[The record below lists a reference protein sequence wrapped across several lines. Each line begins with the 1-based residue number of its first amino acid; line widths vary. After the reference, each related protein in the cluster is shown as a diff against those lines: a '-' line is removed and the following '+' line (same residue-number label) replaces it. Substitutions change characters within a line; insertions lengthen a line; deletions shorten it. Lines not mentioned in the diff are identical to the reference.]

1 MHHLKHILTTTI
13 LGLFLTS
20 PANSSVSPDG
30 MWSNVLSRNL
40 EQKEFNY
47 RSVNANTEELVNQ
60 LKNAPLEGS
69 SDSGLEIFLPLPDG
83 KFERVS
89 AFESPIMTPELAAK
103 LPHIKTYK
111 VTGLDNPE
119 ISGRLDA
126 SPKGFHGFLNT
137 DQGVVYIEPELSYNQ
152 NASSGAFRSFK
163 KSNFPSS
170 KEGYKCSVISHNHS
184 DNPLQSLSQS
194 RPQASS
200 MRSSGTTIRTYRL
213 ALAATAEYTAAVSSG
228 PPTVEKGQAAI
239 VTAVNRIN
247 AIYEKEVA
255 IKFVLVDNSNIVFTN
270 TLTDGY
276 TNSNGGILL
285 SENQNKLDN
294 VITPEEY
301 DIGHVFSTGG
311 GGVAVL
317 ASVCDDAND
326 SSPSSNNKAK
336 GVTGLGNPVG
346 DPFVVDYVSHEI
358 GHQFGAPHTFNAG
371 GISSGACDDTNR
383 ENHVSTDGGTQL
395 SDSAYEPGSGSTIM
409 AYAGICAPQNI
420 QNNSDP
426 YFHARSLEQIR
437 EFVENEISFSN
448 TQGGSCG
455 TSVLTGNTAPSAD
468 AGSNYTI
475 PANTPFALTGSGD
488 DVDAADVA
496 SLNYTWEQFD
506 LGTKTTSKSDMH
518 TDADTRPI
526 VRSRQGT
533 GSSTR
538 YIPALDA
545 ILESNLTKYDG
556 ERLPTEDRDMT
567 FRLTVRSGSSGFNQ
581 DDMTVTV
588 DKDAGPFAVTAP
600 AGGITLSGGSEISIT
615 WNVANTQTAPV
626 NCTNVNI
633 KYSNDSG
640 QNFSTTLSESTEN
653 DGTESVTLPNETTST
668 GRIKVQ
674 CLNNV
679 FFNVSA
685 ADFSI
690 NGVSFLAITA
700 DSADKAEGNSG
711 STDYTFS
718 VTRSGNTSGTA
729 SVTYSVTGL
738 GDDPA
743 TAADFIGDTLPSG
756 SVDFTDGESNKT
768 ININVA
774 GDTDLESD
782 ESFTVVLS
790 NPVSSSISST
800 SANGVIRNDDSSL
813 SILATDA
820 DKAEGNSESTD
831 YTFSVTRSGDISG
844 TASVTY
850 SVTGLGDD
858 PATAADFIGDTLPSG
873 SVDFTD
879 GESNKTITVNV
890 AGDTDL
896 ESDESFTVVL
906 SNPVSSSISS
916 TSANGVMRND
926 DSSLSI
932 LASDTDKAEGNS
944 GSTDYTFSVTRSGD
958 TSGTASVTYSVTGLG
973 DDPATAADFIGDTL
987 TSGSVDFADGESS
1000 KTITINVAGDT
1011 DLESD
1016 ESFTVVLSNPV
1027 SSSISSASANAIIE
1041 NDDTDS
1047 NTGQESSSSS
1057 GGGSGGLLVWLL
1069 LPLLLMRRK
1078 LS

>member
-13 LGLFLTS
+13 LSLFLIS

-30 MWSNVLSRNL
+30 IWSDVLNRNL

-47 RSVNANTEELVNQ
+47 RSVSASTEELVNQ

-69 SDSGLEIFLPLPDG
+69 SDLGLEFFLPLPDG

-103 LPHIKTYK
+103 LPHIKTYR

-126 SPKGFHGFLNT
+126 SPNGFHGFLNT
-137 DQGVVYIEPELSYNQ
+137 DQGVVYIEPESSYSQ

-163 KSNFPSS
+163 KSNFPTS
-170 KEGYKCSVISHNHS
+170 KEGYKCSVIGHNHS

-194 RPQASS
+194 RTQSSS

-213 ALAATAEYTAAVSSG
+213 ALAATAEYTAAVSSDS
-228 PPTVEKGQAAI
+228 PTVEKGQTAI

-270 TLTDGY
+270 ASTDGY

-285 SENQNKLDN
+285 GENQTKLDN
-294 VITPEEY
+294 IITPAGY

-346 DPFVVDYVSHEI
+346 DPFVVDYVAHEM

-371 GISSGACDDTNR
+371 GSSSEACDDNNR
-383 ENHVSTDGGTQL
+383 ENHVSTTNGGTIL

-409 AYAGICAPQNI
+409 AYAGICDPQNI
-420 QNNSDP
+420 QNYTDP

-437 EFVENEISFSN
+437 EFVENEIPYSN

-455 TSVLTGNTAPSAD
+455 TSVSTGNTAPSAN

-506 LGTKTTSKSDMH
+506 LGTKTTSYSDMH
-518 TDADTRPI
+518 TDADARPI

-545 ILESNLTKYDG
+545 ILENDLTKYDG
-556 ERLPTEDRDMT
+556 ERLPTKDRDMT

-600 AGGITLSGGSEISIT
+600 AGGVTLSGGSEVSIT
-615 WNVANTQTAPV
+615 WDVANTQAAPV
-626 NCTNVNI
+626 NCTNVDI
-633 KYSNDSG
+633 QYSNDSG
-640 QNFSTTLSESTEN
+640 QNFSTTLLGSTNN

-674 CLNNV
+674 CMNNI
-679 FFNVSA
+679 FFNISI

-690 NGVSFLAITA
+690 NEVSLLAITA
-700 DSADKAEGNSG
+700 DSADRVEGDAG
-711 STDYTFS
+711 TTPFTFNVS
-718 VTRSGNTSGTA
+718 RSGITSGTA

-738 GDDPA
+738 GNDPA
-743 TAADFIGDTLPSG
+743 TTADFVGNAFPSG
-756 SVDFTDGESNKT
+756 SV
-768 ININVA
+768 
-774 GDTDLESD
+774 
-782 ESFTVVLS
+782 SF
-790 NPVSSSISST
+790 
-800 SANGVIRNDDSSL
+800 
-813 SILATDA
+813 
-820 DKAEGNSESTD
+820 AE
-831 YTFSVTRSGDISG
+831 
-844 TASVTY
+844 
-850 SVTGLGDD
+850 
-858 PATAADFIGDTLPSG
+858 
-873 SVDFTD
+873 

-896 ESDESFTVVL
+896 ESDEGFTVVL
-906 SNPVSSSISS
+906 SNPVSSSII
-916 TSANGVMRND
+916 TASANGVIRSD
-926 DSSLSI
+926 DASLSI
-932 LASDTDKAEGNS
+932 SATDADKAEGNS
-944 GSTDYTFSVTRSGD
+944 ESTVYTFSVIRSGAP
-958 TSGTASVTYSVTGLG
+958 SGTASVTYSVTGFG
-973 DDPATAADFIGDTL
+973 DNPATADDFVGNAFP
-987 TSGSVDFADGESS
+987 SGSVSFAEGESN
-1000 KTITINVAGDT
+1000 KTITVNVAGDT

-1016 ESFTVVLSNPV
+1016 EGFTVVLSNPV
-1027 SSSISSASANAIIE
+1027 SSSIITASANAIIE

-1047 NTGQESSSSS
+1047 NANQDSTPGS
-1057 GGGSGGLLVWLL
+1057 GAGGSGGLLVWLL
-1069 LPLLLMRRK
+1069 LPLFLLRRK

>member
-1 MHHLKHILTTTI
+1 
-13 LGLFLTS
+13 
-20 PANSSVSPDG
+20 
-30 MWSNVLSRNL
+30 
-40 EQKEFNY
+40 
-47 RSVNANTEELVNQ
+47 
-60 LKNAPLEGS
+60 
-69 SDSGLEIFLPLPDG
+69 
-83 KFERVS
+83 
-89 AFESPIMTPELAAK
+89 
-103 LPHIKTYK
+103 
-111 VTGLDNPE
+111 
-119 ISGRLDA
+119 
-126 SPKGFHGFLNT
+126 
-137 DQGVVYIEPELSYNQ
+137 
-152 NASSGAFRSFK
+152 
-163 KSNFPSS
+163 
-170 KEGYKCSVISHNHS
+170 
-184 DNPLQSLSQS
+184 
-194 RPQASS
+194 
-200 MRSSGTTIRTYRL
+200 
-213 ALAATAEYTAAVSSG
+213 
-228 PPTVEKGQAAI
+228 
-239 VTAVNRIN
+239 
-247 AIYEKEVA
+247 
-255 IKFVLVDNSNIVFTN
+255 
-270 TLTDGY
+270 
-276 TNSNGGILL
+276 
-285 SENQNKLDN
+285 
-294 VITPEEY
+294 
-301 DIGHVFSTGG
+301 
-311 GGVAVL
+311 
-317 ASVCDDAND
+317 
-326 SSPSSNNKAK
+326 
-336 GVTGLGNPVG
+336 
-346 DPFVVDYVSHEI
+346 
-358 GHQFGAPHTFNAG
+358 
-371 GISSGACDDTNR
+371 
-383 ENHVSTDGGTQL
+383 
-395 SDSAYEPGSGSTIM
+395 M

>member
-1 MHHLKHILTTTI
+1 MHNLKHILI
-13 LGLFLTS
+13 LGMLSLFFIS

-30 MWSNVLSRNL
+30 IWSDVLNRNL

-47 RSVNANTEELVNQ
+47 RSVNASTEELVNQ

-69 SDSGLEIFLPLPDG
+69 SASGLEFFLPLPDG
-83 KFERVS
+83 TFERVS

-103 LPHIKTYK
+103 LPTIKTYK

-137 DQGVVYIEPELSYNQ
+137 NQGVVYIEPESSYSQ

-163 KSNFPSS
+163 KSNFPRS
-170 KEGYKCSVISHNHS
+170 KQEYKCSVIGHNHS
-184 DNPLQSLSQS
+184 DNPLQSLIQN
-194 RPQASS
+194 RTQASA
-200 MRSSGTTIRTYRL
+200 MRSAGTTIRTYRL

-228 PPTVEKGQAAI
+228 SPTVEKGQAAI

-255 IKFVLVDNSNIVFTN
+255 IKFVLIDNSNIVFTN
-270 TLTDGY
+270 TFTDGY

-285 SENQNKLDN
+285 IENQNKLDT

-326 SSPSSNNKAK
+326 ESPSSNNKAK
-336 GVTGLGNPVG
+336 GVTGLDNPVG
-346 DPFVVDYVSHEI
+346 DPFVVDYVSHEM
-358 GHQFGAPHTFNAG
+358 GHQFGASHTFNAG
-371 GISSGACDDTNR
+371 GRNSGACDNNNR
-383 ENHVSTDGGTQL
+383 ENHTSTDGGTQL

-409 AYAGICAPQNI
+409 AYAGICGPQNI

-437 EFVENEISFSN
+437 EFVENEIPFSN
-448 TQGGSCG
+448 TEGGSCG
-455 TSVLTGNTAPSAD
+455 ASVSTGNTAPTAE
-468 AGSNYTI
+468 AGNNYTI
-475 PANTPFALTGSGD
+475 PANTPFVLTGSGD

-506 LGTKTTSKSDMH
+506 LGTKTTSYSDMH

-545 ILESNLTKYDG
+545 ILENNLTKHDG

-588 DKDAGPFAVTAP
+588 DKEAGPFAVKTP
-600 AGGITLSGGSEISIT
+600 AGGITLSGGSEILIT
-615 WNVANTQTAPV
+615 WDVANTQAAPV
-626 NCTNVNI
+626 NCTHVDI
-633 KYSNDSG
+633 QYSNDSG
-640 QNFSTTLSESTEN
+640 QNFSITLSESTEN
-653 DGTESVTLPNETTST
+653 DGTESITLPNETTST

-674 CLNNV
+674 CRNNI
-679 FFNVSA
+679 FFNVSV

-700 DSADKAEGNSG
+700 DSA
-711 STDYTFS
+711 
-718 VTRSGNTSGTA
+718 
-729 SVTYSVTGL
+729 
-738 GDDPA
+738 
-743 TAADFIGDTLPSG
+743 
-756 SVDFTDGESNKT
+756 NK
-768 ININVA
+768 V
-774 GDTDLESD
+774 
-782 ESFTVVLS
+782 
-790 NPVSSSISST
+790 
-800 SANGVIRNDDSSL
+800 
-813 SILATDA
+813 
-820 DKAEGNSESTD
+820 
-831 YTFSVTRSGDISG
+831 
-844 TASVTY
+844 
-850 SVTGLGDD
+850 
-858 PATAADFIGDTLPSG
+858 
-873 SVDFTD
+873 
-879 GESNKTITVNV
+879 
-890 AGDTDL
+890 
-896 ESDESFTVVL
+896 
-906 SNPVSSSISS
+906 
-916 TSANGVMRND
+916 
-926 DSSLSI
+926 
-932 LASDTDKAEGNS
+932 EGNS

-958 TSGTASVTYSVTGLG
+958 TSGTARVTYSVASLG
-973 DDPATAADFIGDTL
+973 DDPATAADFIGNTL
-987 TSGSVDFADGESS
+987 PSGSVDFTNGESS
-1000 KTITINVAGDT
+1000 KTITVKVAGDT

-1027 SSSISSASANAIIE
+1027 SSSISSASANAIIK
-1041 NDDTDS
+1041 NDDTVS
-1047 NTGQESSSSS
+1047 NTSQESTSSS
-1057 GGGSGGLLVWLL
+1057 GGDSGGLFVWLL

>member
-1 MHHLKHILTTTI
+1 MNHLKHILIPAI
-13 LGLFLTS
+13 LSLFLIS
-20 PANSSVSPDG
+20 PANASVSPDG
-30 MWSNVLSRNL
+30 IWSEVLNRNL
-40 EQKEFNY
+40 EKKEFDY
-47 RSVNANTEELVNQ
+47 RSVNASTVDLVNK

-69 SDSGLEIFLPLPDG
+69 STQGLEFFLPLPDG

-103 LPHIKTYK
+103 LPYTKTYK
-111 VTGLDNPE
+111 VIGLDNPE

-137 DQGVVYIEPELSYNQ
+137 DQGVVYIEPESSYSH

-163 KSNFPSS
+163 KSKFPRS
-170 KEGYKCSVISHNHS
+170 KHEYKCSVIGHNHS
-184 DNPLQSLSQS
+184 DNPLQSLSQN
-194 RPQASS
+194 RTQAFS

-228 PPTVEKGQAAI
+228 FPTVEQGQAAI
-239 VTAVNRIN
+239 ITAVNRIN

-270 TLTDGY
+270 TVTDGY
-276 TNSNGGILL
+276 TNNSGNILL
-285 SENQNKLDN
+285 SENQTKLDN
-294 VITPEEY
+294 VITPAGY

-326 SSPSSNNKAK
+326 SSPISNNKAK

-346 DPFVVDYVSHEI
+346 DPFVVDYVAHEI

-371 GISSGACDDTNR
+371 GINSGACDDNNR
-383 ENHVSTDGGTQL
+383 ENHGSTNGGTQL

-437 EFVENEISFSN
+437 EFVENEIPFSN
-448 TQGGSCG
+448 AQGGSCG
-455 TSVLTGNTAPSAD
+455 TSISTGNTAPSAE
-468 AGSNYTI
+468 AGNNYTI
-475 PANTPFALTGSGD
+475 PANTPFVLTGNGD

-506 LGTKTTSKSDMH
+506 LGSKTTSYSDMH

-526 VRSRQGT
+526 IRSRQGT

-556 ERLPTEDRDMT
+556 ERLPTESRDIT
-567 FRLTVRSGSSGFNQ
+567 FRLTVRSGSSGFSQ

-600 AGGITLSGGSEISIT
+600 AGGATLSGDSEILIT
-615 WNVANTQTAPV
+615 WDVANTQTAPV
-626 NCTNVNI
+626 NCTNVDI

-640 QNFSTTLSESTEN
+640 QNFLTTLLDSTDN
-653 DGTESVTLPNETTST
+653 DGAESVTLPNETTST

-674 CLNNV
+674 CLNNI
-679 FFNVSA
+679 FFNVSV
-685 ADFSI
+685 ADFLI
-690 NGVSFLAITA
+690 NEVSLLAITA
-700 DSADKAEGNSG
+700 DSANKIEGDTG
-711 STDYTFS
+711 TTLFTFNLS
-718 VTRSGNTSGTA
+718 RSGITSGTA
-729 SVTYSVTGL
+729 SVNYSVTGL
-738 GDDPA
+738 GENPA
-743 TAADFIGDTLPSG
+743 TAADFIGNALPSG
-756 SVDFTDGESNKT
+756 SVSFADGESNKT
-768 ININVA
+768 ITIDVA

-790 NPVSSSISST
+790 DPVSSSISSA
-800 SANGVIRNDDSSL
+800 SASGVIRSDDASL
-813 SILATDA
+813 SISVA
-820 DKAEGNSESTD
+820 DVDVDTVEGNSGSTA
-831 YTFSVTRSGDISG
+831 YTFSVIRAGVTSG

-850 SVTGLGDD
+850 SVTGLGKD
-858 PATAADFIGDTLPSG
+858 PANDADFVGNAFPSG
-873 SVDFTD
+873 SVNFAD
-879 GESNKTITVNV
+879 GESSKTITVNV

-896 ESDESFTVVL
+896 ESDESFTVIL
-906 SNPVSSSISS
+906 SNSVSS
-916 TSANGVMRND
+916 
-926 DSSLSI
+926 L
-932 LASDTDKAEGNS
+932 
-944 GSTDYTFSVTRSGD
+944 
-958 TSGTASVTYSVTGLG
+958 
-973 DDPATAADFIGDTL
+973 
-987 TSGSVDFADGESS
+987 
-1000 KTITINVAGDT
+1000 ITT
-1011 DLESD
+1011 
-1016 ESFTVVLSNPV
+1016 
-1027 SSSISSASANAIIE
+1027 ASANAIIE
-1041 NDDTDS
+1041 NDDIDS
-1047 NTGQESSSSS
+1047 DANTNTNQNSSSS
-1057 GGGSGGLLVWLL
+1057 GGGSGGLFVWLL
-1069 LPLLLMRRK
+1069 LPLLLIRRK

>member
-13 LGLFLTS
+13 LSLFLTS

-69 SDSGLEIFLPLPDG
+69 SDSGLEFFLPLPDG

-228 PPTVEKGQAAI
+228 SPTVEKGQAAI

-255 IKFVLVDNSNIVFTN
+255 IKFVLVDNSNIVFTDPS
-270 TLTDGY
+270 TDGY

-285 SENQNKLDN
+285 SENQTKLDN
-294 VITPEEY
+294 IITPAGY

-317 ASVCDDAND
+317 ASVCDDTD
-326 SSPSSNNKAK
+326 DISPSSNNKAK

-358 GHQFGAPHTFNAG
+358 GHQFGATHTFNAG
-371 GISSGACDDTNR
+371 GSSSGACDDNNR
-383 ENHVSTDGGTQL
+383 ENHGSTDGGTQL

-437 EFVENEISFSN
+437 EFVENEILFSN

-455 TSVLTGNTAPSAD
+455 TNVLTGNAPSAE
-468 AGSNYTI
+468 AGNNYTI

-581 DDMTVTV
+581 DDMILTV
-588 DKDAGPFAVTAP
+588 DKDAGPFVVTAP
-600 AGGITLSGGSEISIT
+600 AGGVTLSGGSEIPIT
-615 WNVANTQTAPV
+615 WDVASTQTAPV

-674 CLNNV
+674 CLNNI
-679 FFNVSA
+679 FFNVSV

-690 NGVSFLAITA
+690 NGVSLLAITA

-718 VTRSGNTSGTA
+718 VTRSGDTSGTA

-743 TAADFIGDTLPSG
+743 
-756 SVDFTDGESNKT
+756 N
-768 ININVA
+768 
-774 GDTDLESD
+774 
-782 ESFTVVLS
+782 
-790 NPVSSSISST
+790 
-800 SANGVIRNDDSSL
+800 
-813 SILATDA
+813 
-820 DKAEGNSESTD
+820 
-831 YTFSVTRSGDISG
+831 
-844 TASVTY
+844 
-850 SVTGLGDD
+850 
-858 PATAADFIGDTLPSG
+858 AADFIGDTLPSG

-916 TSANGVMRND
+916 
-926 DSSLSI
+926 
-932 LASDTDKAEGNS
+932 
-944 GSTDYTFSVTRSGD
+944 
-958 TSGTASVTYSVTGLG
+958 
-973 DDPATAADFIGDTL
+973 
-987 TSGSVDFADGESS
+987 
-1000 KTITINVAGDT
+1000 
-1011 DLESD
+1011 
-1016 ESFTVVLSNPV
+1016 
-1027 SSSISSASANAIIE
+1027 ASANAIIE

-1047 NTGQESSSSS
+1047 NTDSDTGSNTDSDTGSNTDSDTSQESSSSS

>member
-1 MHHLKHILTTTI
+1 MNHLKHILTSALLSLSLI
-13 LGLFLTS
+13 S
-20 PANSSVSPDG
+20 PAHSSVSPDG
-30 MWSNVLSRNL
+30 IWSDVFNRNL

-47 RSVNANTEELVNQ
+47 RSVNASTEELVNQ
-60 LKNAPLEGS
+60 LKNAPLERS
-69 SDSGLEIFLPLPDG
+69 SDSGLEFFLPLPDG

-103 LPHIKTYK
+103 LPNIKTYK

-119 ISGRLDA
+119 ISGRLDV

-137 DQGVVYIEPELSYNQ
+137 DQGVVYIEPESSYSQ
-152 NASSGAFRSFK
+152 NASSEAFRSFK
-163 KSNFPSS
+163 KSNFPTS
-170 KEGYKCSVISHNHS
+170 KHEYKCSVIGHNHS
-184 DNPLQSLSQS
+184 DNSLQYLSQN
-194 RPQASS
+194 RPQASA

-228 PPTVEKGQAAI
+228 SPTVEQGQAAI

-247 AIYEKEVA
+247 VIYEKEVA

-276 TNSNGGILL
+276 TNNNGSILL
-285 SENQNKLDN
+285 IENQDKLDN

-326 SSPSSNNKAK
+326 ASPSSNNKAK

-346 DPFVVDYVSHEI
+346 DPFVVDYVAHEM

-371 GISSGACDDTNR
+371 GSNSGACDDNNR
-383 ENHVSTDGGTQL
+383 ENHVSTTNGGTIL

-409 AYAGICAPQNI
+409 AYAGICDPQNI
-420 QNNSDP
+420 QNYTDP

-437 EFVENEISFSN
+437 EFVENEIPYSN

-455 TSVLTGNTAPSAD
+455 TSVSTGNTAPSAD

-538 YIPALDA
+538 YIPAFDA
-545 ILESNLTKYDG
+545 ILENNLEKYDG

-581 DDMTVTV
+581 DDMTVAV
-588 DKDAGPFAVTAP
+588 DKEAGPFVVTAP
-600 AGGITLSGGSEISIT
+600 AGGITLSGDSEILIT
-615 WNVANTQTAPV
+615 WDVANTQAAPV
-626 NCTNVNI
+626 NCTSVEI

-640 QNFSTTLSESTEN
+640 QKFSTTLLESTDN
-653 DGTESVTLPNETTST
+653 DGTESVILPNETTST

-674 CLNNV
+674 CLTNI
-679 FFNVSA
+679 FFNVSV

-690 NGVSFLAITA
+690 NEVSLLAITA
-700 DSADKAEGNSG
+700 DSANKVEGDTGTTPFTFNVSRFG
-711 STDYTFS
+711 TTTGTTSVDFS
-718 VTRSGNTSGTA
+718 VA
-729 SVTYSVTGL
+729 GL
-738 GDDPA
+738 GNDPA
-743 TAADFIGDTLPSG
+743 TAADFVGSAFPSG
-756 SVDFTDGESNKT
+756 SVSFADGESNK
-768 ININVA
+768 
-774 GDTDLESD
+774 
-782 ESFTVVLS
+782 
-790 NPVSSSISST
+790 
-800 SANGVIRNDDSSL
+800 
-813 SILATDA
+813 
-820 DKAEGNSESTD
+820 
-831 YTFSVTRSGDISG
+831 
-844 TASVTY
+844 
-850 SVTGLGDD
+850 
-858 PATAADFIGDTLPSG
+858 
-873 SVDFTD
+873 
-879 GESNKTITVNV
+879 
-890 AGDTDL
+890 
-896 ESDESFTVVL
+896 
-906 SNPVSSSISS
+906 
-916 TSANGVMRND
+916 M
-926 DSSLSI
+926 
-932 LASDTDKAEGNS
+932 
-944 GSTDYTFSVTRSGD
+944 
-958 TSGTASVTYSVTGLG
+958 
-973 DDPATAADFIGDTL
+973 
-987 TSGSVDFADGESS
+987 
-1000 KTITINVAGDT
+1000 ITINVAGDT

-1016 ESFTVVLSNPV
+1016 EGFTVVLSNPF
-1027 SSSISSASANAIIE
+1027 SSSISTASANAIIK
-1041 NDDTDS
+1041 NDDTDFNTGS
-1047 NTGQESSSSS
+1047 NTNQDSSSS